1 MRSNINNRIGSID
14 DNLINTYI
22 NYISENQRL
31 YRYIV
36 ENSDNNE
43 RFLTSLLNDRLRT
56 WSRVRP
62 RPQNTSYYPNR
73 NIPRNFNPRHNV
85 DRSYINRDNHR
96 NNINWFA
103 LPNPNTQQYS
113 FPFTPNFNF
122 LAPVNVSPTND
133 EINNSTTVIPY
144 NSLSS
149 DVRERIGNY
158 CIITAGDLSGNNVM
172 RINQC
177 NHYFSENGLRRH
189 FETSVRC
196 PICRFDIRDSN
207 HEESEEA
214 PTVDISSNTFNDSD
228 SDISNNLSGVRDEM
242 LERLRNLFNI
252 PLDNDISSDV
262 EFDISNNNITL
273 SYSFYTGIV

>member
-1 MRSNINNRIGSID
+1 MRSNINNRIGTID
-14 DNLINTYI
+14 DNFINTYI

-43 RFLTSLLNDRLRT
+43 RFLTSLLNERLRT
-56 WSRVRP
+56 WSRTRP
-62 RPQNTSYYPNR
+62 RSSNTSYYPNR

-85 DRSYINRDNHR
+85 DRSYINPDNHR
-96 NNINWFA
+96 NNINWFS
-103 LPNPNTQQYS
+103 LPNTNNQTF
-113 FPFTPNFNF
+113 FPFTPNLNF
-122 LAPVNVSPTND
+122 LTPVNVSPTNE
-133 EINNSTTVIPY
+133 EINNATSVMSY

-149 DVRERIGNY
+149 DIRERIGNY

-177 NHYFSENGLRRH
+177 GHYFSETGLRRH

-207 HEESEEA
+207 HEESEVA
-214 PTVDISSNTFNDSD
+214 STVDISSNIP
-228 SDISNNLSGVRDEM
+228 DISNNLSGIREEM
-242 LERLRNLFNI
+242 MDRLRNLFEI
-252 PLDNDISSDV
+252 PSDNDINSDI
-262 EFDISNNNITL
+262 EFDICNNNITL
-273 SYSFYTGIV
+273 SYSFYTI